1 MSQSQTTPT
10 KLSRRTMFAGA
21 GAVGAVA
28 AITSVLPSGSTQPD
42 AAAAPVKPMPTRGGG
57 YNLSEHV
64 KQYYKTAR
72 S

>member
-1 MSQSQTTPT
+1 MSQTPT

-28 AITSVLPSGSTQPD
+28 AIASVVPSGLTQLD
-42 AAAAPVKPMPTRGGG
+42 AAAHPAKVMPTRGGG
-57 YNLSEHV
+57 YSLSEHV

>member
-1 MSQSQTTPT
+1 
-10 KLSRRTMFAGA
+10 MFAGA

-28 AITSVLPSGSTQPD
+28 AITSVLPSTSTQSD
-42 AAAAPVKPMPTRGGG
+42 AAAQPVKEMPTRGGG
-57 YNLSEHV
+57 YTLSEHV

>member
-1 MSQSQTTPT
+1 MSQTPT

-28 AITSVLPSGSTQPD
+28 AITSVLPSTSTQSD
-42 AAAAPVKPMPTRGGG
+42 AAAQPVKEMPTRGGG
-57 YNLSEHV
+57 YTLSEHV

>member
-1 MSQSQTTPT
+1 MSQTPT

-21 GAVGAVA
+21 GAAGAVA
-28 AITSVLPSGSTQPD
+28 AITSVFPSRSTQSD
-42 AAAAPVKPMPTRGGG
+42 AAPVPVKEVPTRGGG
-57 YNLSEHV
+57 YSLSEHV